1 MGIHY
6 TFKQVYEVND
16 VPVYWLETVDETR
29 VLHDILLEKSQRFA
43 IDQERAPYTKYY
55 FQIPCLLQLATTDFI
70 VFIDLLKEKN
80 ISEPLVP
87 ILESPNMDKI
97 FFDAPWDLFY
107 FKEFLN
113 INIKET
119 KDIQVCSSLLYPTIG
134 TASLV
139 KLAKEELN
147 IDIRKPKSQQKSDW
161 TKRPLSTEQIHYASH
176 EIIWFLPIFDI
187 LFQKLQKKRLESF
200 FNYGNS
206 RLGFE
211 TPNLEYSPLQMQRI
225 KGFQTLSNKEKHRLL
240 QLGLTRDKIARK
252 RNRPTFFFLT
262 NQQLLNL
269 AREGQSLETVCSSS
283 QKLNNNVIT
292 QFQEAL
298 NQTYPDTPFSSK
310 SISFSDYPLLKQQ
323 LLTWR
328 FAASKRFK
336 LPKRLIISKSDIDNF
351 DDSCFENQTSL
362 LRSLWFTNKK
372 DPLCQKLTSDITMF
386 LQSASSD

>member
-161 TKRPLSTEQIHYASH
+161 TKRPLSTKQIHYASH